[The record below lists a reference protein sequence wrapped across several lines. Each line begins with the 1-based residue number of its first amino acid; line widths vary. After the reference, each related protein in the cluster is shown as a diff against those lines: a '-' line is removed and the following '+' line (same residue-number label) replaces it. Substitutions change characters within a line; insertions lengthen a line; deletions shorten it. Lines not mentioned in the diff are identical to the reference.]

1 MRSIVFY
8 SSVTKEN
15 YRRNSF
21 FRSVRTG
28 NRSGSTVC
36 GFSAALGLSAFPKGA
51 ISFNPDNGRRGSKN
65 VQVIEIVGLIEVTTR
80 FRREENA
87 LGKKQLRVF
96 VLY

>member
-36 GFSAALGLSAFPKGA
+36 GFSTALGLLPVSNGA
-51 ISFNPDNGRRGSKN
+51 ISLNPVNGRRGSKKRQA
-65 VQVIEIVGLIEVTTR
+65 VEIIGLIEVTTR
-80 FRREENA
+80 F
-87 LGKKQLRVF
+87 
-96 VLY
+96 

>member
-36 GFSAALGLSAFPKGA
+36 GFSVALGLSAFPKGA
-51 ISFNPDNGRRGSKN
+51 ISFNPDNGRRGSKKR
-65 VQVIEIVGLIEVTTR
+65 QAIEIATLIELISH
-80 FRREENA
+80 FS
-87 LGKKQLRVF
+87 
-96 VLY
+96 

>member
-28 NRSGSTVC
+28 KRSGSTVC
-36 GFSAALGLSAFPKGA
+36 GLAAALGLLPVSNGA
-51 ISFNPDNGRRGSKN
+51 ISFNPDNGRRGSKKRQA
-65 VQVIEIVGLIEVTTR
+65 VEIIGLIEVTTR
-80 FRREENA
+80 F
-87 LGKKQLRVF
+87 
-96 VLY
+96 